1 MGSSGGR
8 NSWCTRSSGS
18 KERDFMGCG
27 VEGMGNEGKIKV
39 GGIMANTGLATVSI
53 LSLPTR
59 PDIPGTV
66 LHALGKQNI
75 NIEFVVHTLDLEGN
89 GNMTFCI
96 DQKNL
101 ESALEILDGVKSLIE
116 AKGVSYHPN
125 VTVISVFGPHFR
137 ERPMISGLMFDALGT
152 AGINVLAIST
162 SISSCSCLIQADQTE
177 DAMRAL
183 HEAFEAPHQITKFA
197 P

>member
-1 MGSSGGR
+1 MGEQA
-8 NSWCTRSSGS
+8 
-18 KERDFMGCG
+18 KL
-27 VEGMGNEGKIKV
+27 KV
-39 GGIMANTGLATVSI
+39 GGIMSNTGLATVSI
-53 LSLPTR
+53 LSLPDR
-59 PDIPGTV
+59 PDVPGTL
-66 LHALGKQNI
+66 LHAMGMRNI
-75 NIEFVVHTLDLEGN
+75 NIEFVVYSLDLEGN

-101 ESALEILDGVKSLIE
+101 EVALEALEEVKPLVE
-116 AKGVSYHPN
+116 AKGISYHPN
-125 VTVISVFGPHFR
+125 VTVVSVFGPHFR
-137 ERPMISGLMFDALGT
+137 ERPMISGLMFNALGT

-183 HEAFEAPHQITKFA
+183 HETFEAPHQITKFA